1 MNAKDVI
8 DLNDVNWEKI
18 VEKEGKPV
26 MVMFYSTSCPYCHV
40 MEPHFKKYANE
51 FKDKIVFAKVNIVD
65 NPIIVGRYG
74 IMGTPTFKFFCKGKP
89 IQELVG
95 SVYPTLLKKT
105 VEDSLQHGS
114 QCIKNTTW
122 IDPGITGY
130 A

>member
-1 MNAKDVI
+1 MNTQDVI

-18 VEKEGKPV
+18 VEEEGKPV
-26 MVMFYSTSCPYCHV
+26 MVMFYSTSCPHCHV
-40 MEPHFKKYANE
+40 MEPYFEKYANE
-51 FKDKIVFAKVNIVD
+51 FKDKIVFAKVNIMD

-74 IMGTPTFKFFCKGKP
+74 IMGTPIFKFFCKGKP
-89 IQELVG
+89 IQKLVG
-95 SVYPTLLKKT
+95 SVYPTLLRKT
-105 VEDSLQHGS
+105 VVDSLQHGS